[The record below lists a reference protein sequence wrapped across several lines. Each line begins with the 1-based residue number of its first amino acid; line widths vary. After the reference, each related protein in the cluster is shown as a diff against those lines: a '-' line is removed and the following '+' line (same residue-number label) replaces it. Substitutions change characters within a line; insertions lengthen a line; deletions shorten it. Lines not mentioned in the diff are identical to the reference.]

1 MSSQGYPNPKSL
13 CERDEIEWRLFSVFP
28 WRPNDWSEQHT
39 REFADKSHKK
49 YCFVLATRRKIELE
63 NLKLIDGMGET
74 QINSIDI
81 FFTNKK
87 NIKIISSLI
96 NFLNI
101 KNFVKRNTTGVF
113 SGKSFMFTG
122 SLETMSRAEAKVL
135 VANLGGKIASNVS
148 KNLNYLIIGNKPTR
162 RKLHEAR
169 DLKINILNEKDWN
182 KLVNK

>member
-1 MSSQGYPNPKSL
+1 LTFG
-13 CERDEIEWRLFSVFP
+13 I
-28 WRPNDWSEQHT
+28 
-39 REFADKSHKK
+39 
-49 YCFVLATRRKIELE
+49 IELE
-63 NLKLIDGMGET
+63 AEPRTILIANVLNFQDALLIIKKRAEKMDELGNETLGMMAAILYT
-74 QINSIDI
+74 
-81 FFTNKK
+81 